1 MGVKT
6 MAEYITKEQAIHAM
20 EQVTQPEC
28 FIEDTRKGF
37 ARIIEELPAAD
48 VAPVV
53 HGRWEYRKR
62 HEGSQRILTGP
73 LVTGKYPNRITH
85 WDNEVSILFDDR
97 YEWDKPF
104 CSLCGRAAEM
114 PDYMFCPYCGA
125 RLDGGESNG

>member
-1 MGVKT
+1 MP
-6 MAEYITKEQAIHAM
+6 EYIDKEDAYLAVCEHWDGDM
-20 EQVTQPEC
+20 LPGD
-28 FIEDTRKGF
+28 FDD
-37 ARIIEELPAAD
+37 IIRAVPSAD

-125 RLDGGESNG
+125 RMDGEE

>member
-1 MGVKT
+1 MK
-6 MAEYITKEQAIHAM
+6 ITRDDDRGGAVLNCA
-20 EQVTQPEC
+20 C
-28 FIEDTRKGF
+28 R
-37 ARIIEELPAAD
+37 LPAAD

-125 RLDGGESNG
+125 RMDGGDEE

>member
-1 MGVKT
+1 MT
-6 MAEYITKEQAIHAM
+6 EYITKEQAIDEAWDAFM
-20 EQVTQPEC
+20 INDDPELG
-28 FIEDTRKGF
+28 RV
-37 ARIIEELPAAD
+37 IEENIMRLPAAN

-62 HEGSQRILTGP
+62 HEGSQHILTGP

-125 RLDGGESNG
+125 RMDGGENDD

>member
-1 MGVKT
+1 MT
-6 MAEYITKEQAIHAM
+6 TEYITKAQAIDVINTAFGHIYDSDSAM
-20 EQVTQPEC
+20 VSLVDLQNEIIMTIEQHTEP
-28 FIEDTRKGF
+28 
-37 ARIIEELPAAD
+37 AD

-53 HGRWEYRKR
+53 HGRWAYRKR

-114 PDYMFCPYCGA
+114 PDYMFW
-125 RLDGGESNG
+125 LMI